1 MERTKIISAIDT
13 VNDIQ
18 LLHSRSEQIA
28 MVLGNKYFYEEP
40 MDSTGK
46 MLFGNRYKE
55 MNSLLDVIIHS
66 NMELQKLINKLHTIL
81 DECADTEK

>member
-13 VNDIQ
+13 VDDIQ

-28 MVLGNKYFYEEP
+28 MVLGNKYFNEEP

-55 MNSLLDVIIHS
+55 MNSLLDVIIQS

>member
-1 MERTKIISAIDT
+1 MKRGCPDMERTKIISAIDT

-46 MLFGNRYKE
+46 MLARYG
-55 MNSLLDVIIHS
+55 IF
-66 NMELQKLINKLHTIL
+66 HTR
-81 DECADTEK
+81 K